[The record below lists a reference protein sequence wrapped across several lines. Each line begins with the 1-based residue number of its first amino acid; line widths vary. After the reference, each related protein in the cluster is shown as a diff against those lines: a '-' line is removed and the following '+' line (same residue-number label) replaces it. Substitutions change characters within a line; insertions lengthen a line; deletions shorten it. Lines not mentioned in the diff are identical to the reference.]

1 MLTMQCNNFRVEAD
15 FLDKYKN
22 TIFASNPP
30 PPRNPNKKFLSVT
43 VLCCSVFYT
52 VEGANMRAGAVSGRG
67 ARKLPRV
74 FISSF
79 FQFLPISPV
88 CEVQHTLLKK
98 YLAVPTTSSKYLNVA

>member
-1 MLTMQCNNFRVEAD
+1 MEAD
-15 FLDKYKN
+15 FLDKYE
-22 TIFASNPP
+22 IQFLLQILHPP
-30 PPRNPNKKFLSVT
+30 PPRNPKKKIPVCHSTMLFSILY
-43 VLCCSVFYT
+43 CRGGEY
-52 VEGANMRAGAVSGRG
+52 EGRSREWG